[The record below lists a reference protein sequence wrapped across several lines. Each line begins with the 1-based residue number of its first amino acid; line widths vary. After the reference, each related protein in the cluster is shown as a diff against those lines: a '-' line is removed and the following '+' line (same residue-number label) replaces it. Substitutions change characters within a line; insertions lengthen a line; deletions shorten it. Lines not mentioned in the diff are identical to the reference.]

1 MVLKLKDEFP
11 LTKGKIYFDTA
22 VMGACPASTLAV
34 MEEYVRDM
42 TDQFRGE
49 GDWRSGTERWTE
61 RRINSK
67 RLFAEFIGASVE
79 EVCFVPNASTGINT
93 ALSML
98 PFRRGTN
105 IVTTNLAFPMCA
117 VAALKQRE
125 RGAKVKFIRNRR
137 GVVTPEQFEKAVND
151 KTVAVMVDQPSW
163 FNGFLLDLKAISE
176 ICRRHGAKLVV
187 DATQS
192 VGSLVWDAPR
202 WGVDFLTVS
211 TYKWL
216 LGGPYNQSAGF
227 LYIAKRLM
235 DEYQPAYVGGQ
246 TVTPE
251 ESRVNTE
258 DAFTLYD
265 YKPREGLGRL
275 EIYPR
280 SEAAYVAV
288 ENSMRVLL
296 SHGRRGVERQVRDV
310 DNRLVELLTKH
321 RFSLQTPK
329 EEEKRIYLN
338 VKVPDFKAVGERLY
352 KRGVVVSPRIGGLR
366 ISPHLYNTEEE
377 AEAFVKA
384 LRDVA
389 KPR

>member
-11 LTKGKIYFDTA
+11 LTRGKIYFDTA

-42 TDQFRGE
+42 TGQFRGE
-49 GDWRSGTERWTE
+49 GDWRSGTEKWTE

-67 RLFAEFIGASVE
+67 RLFAEFIGASAE

-125 RGAKVKFIRNRR
+125 RGAKVKFIHNRR

-176 ICRRHGAKLVV
+176 TCHHHGAKLVV

-192 VGSLVWDAPR
+192 VGSLVWDVSK

-227 LYIAKRLM
+227 LYIAKKLV

-246 TVTPE
+246 TITPE
-251 ESRVNTE
+251 ENRVNTE

-265 YKPREGLGRL
+265 YKPRKGVGRL

-296 SHGRRGVERQVRDV
+296 SYGRRSVERQVRGV

-338 VKVPDFKAVGERLY
+338 VKVPDFKAVGEKLY
-352 KRGVVVSPRIGGLR
+352 QRGVVVSPRIGGLR
-366 ISPHLYNTEEE
+366 VSPHLYNTEEE
-377 AEAFVKA
+377 AEAFVKT
-384 LRDVA
+384 LREVT

>member
-1 MVLKLKDEFP
+1 MVLRLKDDFP
-11 LTKGKIYFDTA
+11 LTKGRIYFDTA

-34 MEEYVRDM
+34 MEEYIRDM
-42 TDQFRGE
+42 TGRFRGE
-49 GDWRSGTERWTE
+49 VDWGSGGERWTE
-61 RRINSK
+61 RRMNSK
-67 RLFAEFIGASVE
+67 RLFAELLGASAD
-79 EVCFVPNASTGINT
+79 EVCFVPNASTGVNT
-93 ALSML
+93 VLSML

-105 IVTTNLAFPMCA
+105 IVTTDLAFPMCA

-125 RGAKVKFIRNRR
+125 RGARVRFIRSRR

-163 FNGFLLDLKAISE
+163 FNGFLLDLMAISE
-176 ICRRHGAKLVV
+176 TCHSHGARLVV

-216 LGGPYNQSAGF
+216 LSGHYNQAAGF
-227 LYIAKRLM
+227 LYIAKRLV

-246 TVTPE
+246 TITAE

-265 YKPREGLGRL
+265 YKPRKGVGRL

-296 SHGRRGVERQVRDV
+296 SHGRRSVERQIRDV

-329 EEEKRIYLN
+329 EEERRIYIN
-338 VKVPDFKAVGERLY
+338 VKVPDFKAVGEKLY
-352 KRGVVVSPRIGGLR
+352 QRGVVVSPRIGGLR
-366 ISPHLYNTEEE
+366 VSPHLYNTEEE
-377 AEAFVKA
+377 AEGFVKI
-384 LRDVA
+384 LREVA

>member
-42 TDQFRGE
+42 TGQFRGK
-49 GDWRSGTERWTE
+49 GDWRSGAERWTE
-61 RRINSK
+61 RRMNSK
-67 RLFAEFIGASVE
+67 RLFAEFIGASAE
-79 EVCFVPNASTGINT
+79 EVCFVPNASTGVNT

-98 PFRRGTN
+98 PFRRRTN

-176 ICRRHGAKLVV
+176 ICRDHGTKVVV

-202 WGVDFLTVS
+202 WGADFLTVS

-246 TVTPE
+246 TITPE
-251 ESRVNTE
+251 ENRVNTE

-265 YKPREGLGRL
+265 YKPRKGVGRL

-296 SHGRRGVERQVRDV
+296 SHGRRSVERQVRDV

-377 AEAFVKA
+377 AEAFVKT
-384 LRDVA
+384 LREVT